1 MKEDYTK
8 AFASQKEEKAQYYIF
23 FHHFSWPTPMKI
35 EDTKD
40 YWDIDMKPLITQVIL
55 KNQGTYKFT
64 EANQAQN
71 GMSINI
77 EAGLFQA
84 GLE

>member
-1 MKEDYTK
+1 MKK
-8 AFASQKEEKAQYYIF
+8 L
-23 FHHFSWPTPMKI
+23 H
-35 EDTKD
+35 TKD

-55 KNQGTYKFT
+55 KNQGTYKFM

>member
-1 MKEDYTK
+1 
-8 AFASQKEEKAQYYIF
+8 
-23 FHHFSWPTPMKI
+23 MKI

-55 KNQGTYKFT
+55 KKQDTYKFT